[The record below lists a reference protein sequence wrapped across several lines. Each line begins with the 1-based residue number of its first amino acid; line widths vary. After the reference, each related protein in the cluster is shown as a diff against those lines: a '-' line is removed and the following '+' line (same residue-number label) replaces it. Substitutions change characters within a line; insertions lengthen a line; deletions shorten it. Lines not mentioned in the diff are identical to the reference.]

1 MDPIVARTPTAIR
14 GLRVTMA
21 YRPNPPEGQ
30 PEKMIDYEIKVLD
43 QDNSVEWVRA
53 GDLAPYLDD
62 SSTYLTL
69 ADRATLLDFMTRVY
83 QEASLRI
90 LGV

>member
-21 YRPNPPEGQ
+21 YRIDPPEGQ

-43 QDNSVEWVRA
+43 QDNSVEWIRS

-69 ADRATLLDFMTRVY
+69 ADRATLLDFMTRVF

-90 LGV
+90 LGI